1 MKKAG
6 KKQGGPKKDGR
17 WGLAPGRVQDKQ
29 RFDCSSVSTVAATY
43 AAAST
48 AVASDEYL
56 QMKKEE
62 KIKASK

>member
-1 MKKAG
+1 MG
-6 KKQGGPKKDGR
+6 DGDSHLDVCR
-17 WGLAPGRVQDKQ
+17 R
-29 RFDCSSVSTVAATY
+29 SSVSTVAATY

-48 AVASDEYL
+48 KISEFPTTPEAAVASDEYL

>member
-1 MKKAG
+1 MG
-6 KKQGGPKKDGR
+6 DGDSHLDLCR
-17 WGLAPGRVQDKQ
+17 R
-29 RFDCSSVSTVAATY
+29 SSVSTVAATY
-43 AAAST
+43 AAVST

>member
-1 MKKAG
+1 MG
-6 KKQGGPKKDGR
+6 DGDSHLDVSR
-17 WGLAPGRVQDKQ
+17 R
-29 RFDCSSVSTVAATY
+29 SSVSTVAATY